1 MLTAM
6 LRSVCCLFCHH
17 EWMARSEQTRLY
29 VECVRCLAT
38 SRGIDIRRVTPPMA
52 VLSAPAAHGSLPTDR
67 LAA

>member
-6 LRSVCCLFCHH
+6 LRSVSYLLCHH
-17 EWMARSEQTRLY
+17 EWMARSEETRLY

-38 SRGIDIRRVTPPMA
+38 SRGIDIRRVTTPEA
-52 VLSAPAAHGSLPTDR
+52 VLSTSASHRSLPTGR